1 MTVEWGYGKAARAA
15 WQQPLPQTLRTAA
28 RTEVTLKKISKQS
41 LEKKAFSPGGN
52 SEFRNLKA
60 YVQVKGWEEDL
71 G

>member
-1 MTVEWGYGKAARAA
+1 MERQRGWHGSSLCHMHLGR
-15 WQQPLPQTLRTAA
+15 QPEPKR
-28 RTEVTLKKISKQS
+28 R

-52 SEFRNLKA
+52 SEFRSLKA